1 MISGDNMGKID
12 KTKYTP
18 MMRQYLEIKE
28 DYPDTLVLYRLG
40 DFYELFFNDALVA
53 SKELDIVLTGR
64 DAGMKDR
71 VPMCGVPHH
80 AVEGYLD
87 KLTSK
92 GYKVAIVE
100 QVEDPKDAKG
110 IVRREVVR
118 VITPGTI
125 TEGSVISEDD
135 NNFLSTVSRE
145 KNRFIFA
152 YSDLSTGENYI
163 TDIPLNEELLL
174 QEILN
179 LKTKEIVISSSFDLS
194 VFSPLEKVTSITYSI
209 YDEDS
214 DVSYLKKLT
223 LDLDK
228 EEQKCANRLLNYILK
243 TQKKV
248 LIHMQEFTKYD
259 IRGFLK
265 IDFTSRRNLE
275 LLETIRFQ
283 NKKNT
288 LFYTLNKTKTAMG
301 ARFLKRNIV
310 FPLID
315 KAKIEARYD
324 IIDALHKAFIKADDI
339 RAILNDIYDLER
351 IVGRIAYDNAN
362 PKDFLQLKQ
371 SLKDLPALQ
380 GLLKEIGILR
390 YFPNLEKIDDFV
402 FIFKTIDDAINE
414 DAPYT
419 IKEGGI
425 FKDSYNEEL
434 DELRHLNDKSQDYL
448 LKLEQRER
456 KRTNIKN
463 LKVGYN
469 KVFGYYIEISK
480 GNIPLVKDEFGYIRK
495 QTLVNSERYITEEL
509 KEKEAMILRAEEKMI
524 SLEYNM
530 FVSMRDLFKEYTYS
544 LQALS
549 KDIALLDMM
558 QSLARVAKENNYVR
572 PKFQKEGIKIITGRH
587 PVLEQFEDNFIPN
600 DLVMDEEKI
609 MLITGPNMSGKS
621 TYMRQI
627 ALIAIMA
634 QIGSFVSAK
643 EAVLPLFDAIYTRIG
658 ASDDIISGESTF
670 MVEMLEVNK
679 ALQNATSN
687 SLIILDEIGR
697 GTATYDG
704 MSLAQSIIEYIHNNI
719 NAYTLFSTHYHE
731 LTALDQSLMKLKN
744 IHVSIKERLG
754 EVIFMHKVLP
764 GAVDKSYG
772 INVAKLAKLP
782 LEIILRATDLLH
794 KYEAQAVDSEK
805 FSLANYQAP
814 LIYDSKTELE
824 KNILEE
830 IETIDLN
837 KTSPLDALN
846 KLSELQ
852 KKLKK

>member
-1 MISGDNMGKID
+1 MGKID

-87 KLTSK
+87 KLTAK

-100 QVEDPKDAKG
+100 QVEDASEAKG
-110 IVRREVVR
+110 LVRREVVR

-125 TEGSVISEDD
+125 TEGSVILEDD
-135 NNFLSTVSRE
+135 NNFLSTVSKE

-179 LKTKEIVISSSFDLS
+179 LKTKEIVVSSSFDLG

-209 YDEDS
+209 LDDEEDI
-214 DVSYLKKLT
+214 SYLKKLT
-223 LDLDK
+223 VDLDK
-228 EEQKCANRLLNYILK
+228 EEQRCANRLLNYILK

-259 IRGFLK
+259 ISGFLK

-315 KAKIEARYD
+315 KAKIEDRYD

-339 RAILNDIYDLER
+339 RVILNDIYDLER

-371 SLKDLPALQ
+371 SLKDLPDLQ
-380 GLLKEIGILR
+380 GLLKEIGILKH
-390 YFPNLEKIDDFV
+390 FPNLEKIDDFV

-448 LKLEQRER
+448 LKLEQKER

-509 KEKEAMILRAEEKMI
+509 KEKEAMILRAEEKMMA
-524 SLEYNM
+524 LEYNM

-549 KDIALLDMM
+549 KDIALLDML

-572 PKFQKEGIKIITGRH
+572 PKFQKEGIRIITGRH
-587 PVLEQFEDNFIPN
+587 PVLEQAEDNFIPN

-731 LTALDQSLMKLKN
+731 LTALDQSLKKLKN

-782 LEIILRATDLLH
+782 LEIILRATDLLN

-830 IETIDLN
+830 LETIDLN

>member
-1 MISGDNMGKID
+1 MGKID

-80 AVEGYLD
+80 AVDGYLD

-100 QVEDPKDAKG
+100 QVEDPSEAKG

-125 TEGSVISEDD
+125 TEGSVISEED

-179 LKTKEIVISSSFDLS
+179 LKTKEIVISNSFDLS

-315 KAKIEARYD
+315 KAKIEDRYD

-339 RAILNDIYDLER
+339 RVILNDIYDLER

-362 PKDFLQLKQ
+362 PKDFLQLKP
-371 SLKDLPALQ
+371 SKRFARFTRIIKRDW
-380 GLLKEIGILR
+380 
-390 YFPNLEKIDDFV
+390 D
-402 FIFKTIDDAINE
+402 FKT
-414 DAPYT
+414 
-419 IKEGGI
+419 
-425 FKDSYNEEL
+425 
-434 DELRHLNDKSQDYL
+434 
-448 LKLEQRER
+448 
-456 KRTNIKN
+456 
-463 LKVGYN
+463 
-469 KVFGYYIEISK
+469 
-480 GNIPLVKDEFGYIRK
+480 
-495 QTLVNSERYITEEL
+495 
-509 KEKEAMILRAEEKMI
+509 
-524 SLEYNM
+524 
-530 FVSMRDLFKEYTYS
+530 
-544 LQALS
+544 
-549 KDIALLDMM
+549 
-558 QSLARVAKENNYVR
+558 
-572 PKFQKEGIKIITGRH
+572 
-587 PVLEQFEDNFIPN
+587 
-600 DLVMDEEKI
+600 
-609 MLITGPNMSGKS
+609 
-621 TYMRQI
+621 
-627 ALIAIMA
+627 
-634 QIGSFVSAK
+634 
-643 EAVLPLFDAIYTRIG
+643 
-658 ASDDIISGESTF
+658 
-670 MVEMLEVNK
+670 
-679 ALQNATSN
+679 
-687 SLIILDEIGR
+687 
-697 GTATYDG
+697 
-704 MSLAQSIIEYIHNNI
+704 
-719 NAYTLFSTHYHE
+719 FS
-731 LTALDQSLMKLKN
+731 
-744 IHVSIKERLG
+744 
-754 EVIFMHKVLP
+754 
-764 GAVDKSYG
+764 
-772 INVAKLAKLP
+772 
-782 LEIILRATDLLH
+782 
-794 KYEAQAVDSEK
+794 
-805 FSLANYQAP
+805 
-814 LIYDSKTELE
+814 
-824 KNILEE
+824 
-830 IETIDLN
+830 
-837 KTSPLDALN
+837 
-846 KLSELQ
+846 
-852 KKLKK
+852 

>member
-87 KLTSK
+87 KLTAK

-100 QVEDPKDAKG
+100 QVEDASEAKG
-110 IVRREVVR
+110 LVRREVVR

-125 TEGSVISEDD
+125 TEGSVILEDD
-135 NNFLSTVSRE
+135 NNFLSTVSKE

-179 LKTKEIVISSSFDLS
+179 LKTKEIVVSSSFDLG

-209 YDEDS
+209 LDDEEDI
-214 DVSYLKKLT
+214 SYLKKLT
-223 LDLDK
+223 VDLDK
-228 EEQKCANRLLNYILK
+228 EEQRCANRLLNYILK

-259 IRGFLK
+259 ISGFLK

-315 KAKIEARYD
+315 KAKIEDRYD

-339 RAILNDIYDLER
+339 RVILNDIYDLER

-371 SLKDLPALQ
+371 SLKDLPDLQ
-380 GLLKEIGILR
+380 GLLKEIGILKH
-390 YFPNLEKIDDFV
+390 FPNLEKIDDFV

-448 LKLEQRER
+448 LKLEQKER

-509 KEKEAMILRAEEKMI
+509 KEKEAMILRAEEKMMA
-524 SLEYNM
+524 LEYNM

-549 KDIALLDMM
+549 KDIALLDML

-572 PKFQKEGIKIITGRH
+572 PKFQKEGIRIITGRH
-587 PVLEQFEDNFIPN
+587 PVLEQAEDNFIPN

-731 LTALDQSLMKLKN
+731 LTALDQSLKKLKN

-782 LEIILRATDLLH
+782 LEIILRATDLLN

-830 IETIDLN
+830 LETIDLN